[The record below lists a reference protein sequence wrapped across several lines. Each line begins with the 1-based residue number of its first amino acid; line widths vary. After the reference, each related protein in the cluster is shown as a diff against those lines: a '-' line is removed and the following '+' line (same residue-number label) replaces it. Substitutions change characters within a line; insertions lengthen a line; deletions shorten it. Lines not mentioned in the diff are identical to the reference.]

1 MPLKLCEVH
10 YVDFDSGTT
19 YVDHAVAQ
27 ISGSA
32 MGTLISPALHRKKNL
47 EEEEFKKA
55 SRVYMYI
62 CIYLYIHVQCRLT
75 YSDSHTS
82 CHK

>member
-19 YVDHAVAQ
+19 YDDHAVAQ

-32 MGTLISPALHRKKNL
+32 MVLYIISPALHRKKNL

-62 CIYLYIHVQCRLT
+62 CIYLYSTMPTDL
-75 YSDSHTS
+75 
-82 CHK
+82 

>member
-1 MPLKLCEVH
+1 MNLH

-19 YVDHAVAQ
+19 YDDHAVAQ

-32 MGTLISPALHRKKNL
+32 MVLISPALHRKKNL

-62 CIYLYIHVQCRLT
+62 CIYLYKHVQCRLT
-75 YSDSHTS
+75 YSDSHKLY
-82 CHK
+82 HKFE